1 MPPVLH
7 SCPACASTRL
17 QITPPSPYSPLVIVR
32 CRSCGLRQRPPHSPA
47 LDAVV
52 TREAVSAAPVPVP
65 VGAGVAIGAATSAEP
80 VPVVEPVVEPVIEP
94 AAAAPGD
101 GDSSAEYDYAAYVS
115 VMRASAVHDDRQ
127 EVLDRLLALTASL
140 PQPDLFDVGGGDG
153 TFAALARER
162 GLAVSG
168 NELSLEAINLARER
182 HDVTLHFGTLD
193 QLDHRDEH
201 AIMTMWCILAHVDD
215 GEALL
220 RDAYRALRP
229 GGILFLQTPHYSA
242 IDHVATR
249 AFTGSRGRLSRFAVA
264 RLGTKHHVLHTRR
277 SMHTLLSRVGFTDV
291 ETLPRARYSLTSEF
305 YLQALG
311 LPAGAAVRTGRV
323 VDRAIRG
330 GAAPRIVMDVYA
342 RKPFTA

>member
-1 MPPVLH
+1 MPPTLH

-17 QITPPSPYSPLVIVR
+17 QVTPPSPHSPLVIVR
-32 CRSCGLRQRPPHSPA
+32 CRTCGLRQRPAGTPA
-47 LDAVV
+47 LDRVAALDLVDSPAVAALV
-52 TREAVSAAPVPVP
+52 AVGSG
-65 VGAGVAIGAATSAEP
+65 VGGS
-80 VPVVEPVVEPVIEP
+80 
-94 AAAAPGD
+94 AAAPPAPIEPDPPAVPGGGD
-101 GDSSAEYDYAAYVS
+101 GDGNEGDDYDYAAYVS
-115 VMRASAVHDDRQ
+115 VMRTSAVQDDRE

-140 PQPDLFDVGGGDG
+140 PHPDLFDVGGGDG
-153 TFAALARER
+153 TFAALARQR
-162 GLAVSG
+162 GLEVSG
-168 NELSLEAINLARER
+168 NELSLEAIDLARER

-249 AFTGSRGRLSRFAVA
+249 AFTGSRGRLSKFAVA

-277 SMHTLLSRVGFTDV
+277 SMHTLLSRVGFTDI

-311 LPAGAAVRTGRV
+311 LPAGAAARTGRV

-342 RKPFTA
+342 RKPFTG